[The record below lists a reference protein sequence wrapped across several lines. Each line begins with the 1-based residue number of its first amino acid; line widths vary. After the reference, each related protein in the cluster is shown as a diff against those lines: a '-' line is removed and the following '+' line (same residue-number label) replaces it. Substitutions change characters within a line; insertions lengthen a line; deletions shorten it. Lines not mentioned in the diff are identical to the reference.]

1 MSTYRDSFHQNDN
14 FLILFYYIILS
25 NSIWQHLLDMT
36 ANGNKTVV
44 ITTHYIEEAR
54 QAHTVSDKK

>member
-1 MSTYRDSFHQNDN
+1 
-14 FLILFYYIILS
+14 
-25 NSIWQHLLDMT
+25 MT

-54 QAHTVSDKK
+54 QAHTVSNNYCIKKYILFKLICDMYTNTNIILEHFCKLI

>member
-1 MSTYRDSFHQNDN
+1 
-14 FLILFYYIILS
+14 
-25 NSIWQHLLDMT
+25 MT

-54 QAHTVSDKK
+54 QAHTVSNYECIYVCVVDLLVMTNCTEKDSGR

>member
-1 MSTYRDSFHQNDN
+1 
-14 FLILFYYIILS
+14 
-25 NSIWQHLLDMT
+25 MT

-54 QAHTVSDKK
+54 QAHTVSYNYCIKKYKLFKLICDMYTNTNIKYIKTFL

>member
-1 MSTYRDSFHQNDN
+1 M
-14 FLILFYYIILS
+14 FLYTRS
-25 NSIWQHLLDMT
+25 WRSIWQHLLDMT

-54 QAHTVSDKK
+54 QAHTVNSLKFHIF